1 VVAAIDAKGVVWVVW
16 TGERGPARG
25 WWREG
30 GGNRSS
36 EPWRETCSCP
46 GFYRFGPR
54 SLRLQVD
61 RLARVQHLALR
72 CMAVQLGR
80 SKSSR
85 ACIKGRG
92 LICRQRRRLGWHPGK
107 GAHLPPVP
115 SRPPPPRPPPPRPPP
130 LSRRLSS
137 IQPPEGGRILFI
149 SDAYDA
155 TRDDALC
162 YQVRYDVDGE
172 LLWDAL
178 WGEERNAGFLLE
190 GEGGD
195 HAQLDEGL
203 G

>member
-1 VVAAIDAKGVVWVVW
+1 MHCCS
-16 TGERGPARG
+16 TGPFKIVE
-25 WWREG
+25 
-30 GGNRSS
+30 
-36 EPWRETCSCP
+36 
-46 GFYRFGPR
+46 
-54 SLRLQVD
+54 SL
-61 RLARVQHLALR
+61 
-72 CMAVQLGR
+72 
-80 SKSSR
+80 
-85 ACIKGRG
+85 
-92 LICRQRRRLGWHPGK
+92 HPGK

-115 SRPPPPRPPPPRPPP
+115 RPWRRRPPPPWPPP

-137 IQPPEGGRILFI
+137 IQPPEGGRSLFI

-155 TRDDALC
+155 TRDDALWS

-178 WGEERNAGFLLE
+178 WDEERNAGFLLE